1 MFGCK
6 EEVFYGKGG
15 EAQGQVAQ
23 RGGGGEHHVK
33 GLLTSVGATAVA
45 CQARYLSVQ
54 GQGIAAAQLLQMGSM
69 GSAGKIHNKKGQLE
83 EAHKP

>member
-1 MFGCK
+1 MRQDKGKWFQTKRGEILFGCK

-45 CQARYLSVQ
+45 CQA
-54 GQGIAAAQLLQMGSM
+54 
-69 GSAGKIHNKKGQLE
+69 
-83 EAHKP
+83 